1 VAAGLVLYSGRDAPY
16 TWFLL
21 RGSGDPMR
29 DYVLTLLVTAAVTYM
44 LTPLVRRLA
53 RRIGAI
59 KEPRDRDV
67 HVAPIPLLGGVAM
80 YGGLVAGILV
90 ADQIPQLR
98 DGFANTGMVSGL
110 LLAGGLLVVVG
121 IIDDRWGMSPLMKAA
136 GQVAAGGILVATG
149 TQLNWL
155 PLPGGNTYVPTSDQ
169 ATVLTIL
176 IVVATINAVN
186 FIDGLDGLAAGIVAI
201 AAVSFFLYYYSMTK
215 VIDISSLAA
224 PALASAILIG
234 MCLGFLPHNFS
245 PASIF
250 MGDTGSMLLG
260 LLLAYAP
267 ISSIPS
273 LDPAVLSSHINRYP
287 EIMPLLL
294 PAALL
299 VIPYADLLLAVVR
312 RTRAGQSPFA
322 PDRKHLHHRL
332 LDIGHSQRASVLIM
346 YLWAA
351 LFSGSVVWLS
361 LQRTQQR
368 GGANHHGHPV
378 IVFIAITA
386 AAVVALL
393 LMSMPKLRWWGRGAR
408 PDEQPAQLGESP
420 SKLTAVPVPV
430 GLAAALEPAGLEA
443 AGLEAAGLEAAG
455 LEAAG
460 LESPRLESAGLEP
473 AALGLA
479 QPAAAELRPP
489 AAAPVAATGSAEP
502 QLVAAGAVS
511 RMTPLAA
518 PAPNGASLGRVAPA
532 VDWRNSE
539 RAEASEA
546 ERFGTARDWAD
557 RGWGDPEW
565 AGQDWASSHWGGRNQ
580 AQSGWPGRG
589 GIMAGDPAAT
599 ATGPGAP
606 VGDPPGPGQASP
618 GAGSTEP
625 DAGQAG
631 PTASEWKF
639 GDRRRAPSENGTPD
653 PPRRSGT
660 YLPAH
665 GAPNGIAA
673 PANGTP
679 ETANGSAEGNG
690 AAAVRS
696 IIGTPPPAVTSLGAD
711 GATDSSDGHES
722 DRRQDDNSR

>member
-1 VAAGLVLYSGRDAPY
+1 V
-16 TWFLL
+16 
-21 RGSGDPMR
+21 R

-53 RRIGAI
+53 RRIGAM

-67 HVAPIPLLGGVAM
+67 HVAPVPLIGGVAM
-80 YGGLVAGILV
+80 YGGLVAGLLV

-110 LLAGGLLVVVG
+110 LLAGGLLVAVG
-121 IIDDRWGMSPLMKAA
+121 IIDDRWGLSPLMKAA

-155 PLPGGNTYVPTSDQ
+155 PLPGGNTLVPTPPE

-273 LDPAVLSSHINRYP
+273 LDPAVLASHINRYP
-287 EIMPLLL
+287 VIMPLLL

-312 RTRAGQSPFA
+312 RTRAGQSPFS

-351 LFSGSVVWLS
+351 VFSGSVVWLS
-361 LQRTQQR
+361 LQRTQRR
-368 GGANHHGHPV
+368 GGVNHHGHPV
-378 IVFIAITA
+378 FVFIAITA
-386 AAVVALL
+386 AAVVVLL
-393 LMSMPKLRWWGRGAR
+393 LMSMPKLREWGRGAR
-408 PDEQPAQLGESP
+408 LEEQPARLEESR
-420 SKLTAVPVPV
+420 SRLAGVAVPAGVA
-430 GLAAALEPAGLEA
+430 AAALEPAALEDA
-443 AGLEAAGLEAAG
+443 A
-455 LEAAG
+455 
-460 LESPRLESAGLEP
+460 LESAALEP
-473 AALGLA
+473 AWS
-479 QPAAAELRPP
+479 AAAELRPP
-489 AAAPVAATGSAEP
+489 AAVPVAATGSAEP
-502 QLVAAGAVS
+502 QLVAAAAVS
-511 RMTPLAA
+511 RMTPLGG
-518 PAPNGASLGRVAPA
+518 PTPNGGSPARVMPTPDWLARERVERDRAERVATASDWSGPDWAEPDWPGADWAGPDWAGPDSGGRDQAAGGRTEPPPGPA
-532 VDWRNSE
+532 VSD
-539 RAEASEA
+539 
-546 ERFGTARDWAD
+546 
-557 RGWGDPEW
+557 
-565 AGQDWASSHWGGRNQ
+565 
-580 AQSGWPGRG
+580 PGRG
-589 GIMAGDPAAT
+589 DSSASAWRFGDGWHSDLEPSESRPSHGGMAHPPVNGARAGGTRPAV
-599 ATGPGAP
+599 TGAASA
-606 VGDPPGPGQASP
+606 GPAD
-618 GAGSTEP
+618 T
-625 DAGQAG
+625 QAG
-631 PTASEWKF
+631 TAQP
-639 GDRRRAPSENGTPD
+639 DNG
-653 PPRRSGT
+653 R
-660 YLPAH
+660 
-665 GAPNGIAA
+665 
-673 PANGTP
+673 
-679 ETANGSAEGNG
+679 
-690 AAAVRS
+690 AAARS
-696 IIGTPPPAVTSLGAD
+696 IIGTPPPAVTSLGAN
-711 GATDSSDGHES
+711 GAPAGDSQDRYRRETGSAES
-722 DRRQDDNSR
+722 